1 MGMSANYWPP
11 ADKAEMITRLRK
23 AVDLGVA
30 FFDTAEA
37 YGPSHLALRR
47 KRSLRASDVIL
58 SGAPR
63 PYGGGGSAIRL
74 CKIIRVVRFSTFST
88 VSDSKDKE
96 WRPRRADRLRGPS
109 PCVAVGAGQQH
120 KVAGRT
126 GR

>member
-88 VSDSKDKE
+88 VSAQSGRSGTQQIGPLVF
-96 WRPRRADRLRGPS
+96 RPLTETTSRRSG
-109 PCVAVGAGQQH
+109 CVH
-120 KVAGRT
+120 R
-126 GR
+126 

>member
-74 CKIIRVVRFSTFST
+74 CKIIGVVRFSTFST
-88 VSDSKDKE
+88 VSAQSGRSGTQQIGPLVF
-96 WRPRRADRLRGPS
+96 RPLTETPHD
-109 PCVAVGAGQQH
+109 AVDAF
-120 KVAGRT
+120 T
-126 GR
+126 GRVN